1 MSASPKGDHPRIRP
15 LHLQAAFAKLASH
28 KASLPRQLQ
37 RGNPVIATHRQDL
50 HAPTLPRKRRKINQA
65 PHPLP
70 PRPPSDLL
78 SLRYSNLSRCKT
90 LQMKSRPQNPGS
102 KRECQP
108 SFFRWVRRDGYCQKN
123 LPSIF
128 FRPRP
133 AHKPIPECH
142 TARDQRNA
150 EDTLSN
156 FISAVFSSLRCQTA
170 GFDA

>member
-1 MSASPKGDHPRIRP
+1 MITALPAPSPI
-15 LHLQAAFAKLASH
+15 AALAKLASH

-50 HAPTLPRKRRKINQA
+50 HAPTLPRKRRRINQA

-102 KRECQP
+102 TRECQP

-133 AHKPIPECH
+133 APQAHSGMPH
-142 TARDQRNA
+142 RQRS
-150 EDTLSN
+150 EERGGYPFQFHLCGLL
-156 FISAVFSSLRCQTA
+156 ISAVSNGWVRCLARA
-170 GFDA
+170 GS